1 MSSLLVAN
9 SCFDKSFRDG
19 YNLTIES
26 MCEGAKVMSRII
38 DVKDDNF
45 QIEVLEAE
53 QPVFVDFWAVWCGP
67 CRQIAPVFEQLSE
80 EYGDKVKFVKVNVD
94 EVTESV
100 ATYGIMSIPTLM
112 LFKDGKP
119 METIVGV
126 QPKAKLEEVLNSH
139 I

>member
-1 MSSLLVAN
+1 
-9 SCFDKSFRDG
+9 
-19 YNLTIES
+19 
-26 MCEGAKVMSRII
+26 MSRII
-38 DVKDDNF
+38 DATDENF
-45 QIEVLEAE
+45 QIEVLGAE

-67 CRQIAPVFEQLSE
+67 CRQIAPVFEELSQE
-80 EYGDKVKFVKVNVD
+80 FADKVKFVKVNVD

-119 METIVGV
+119 IETLIGV
-126 QPKAKLEEVLNSH
+126 QSKAKLEEVLNSH